1 MNRKGL
7 EEKRNDLKSHM
18 ATMLDTAKAENRAM
32 NDDEV
37 SKFDEMEKE
46 IKNIDATIEREEK
59 MENMEDKEVKNEE
72 RNLSVEELD
81 RIKFE
86 NTIRSIVSSR
96 AEENTT
102 YGENGAVVPT
112 TIANKIIDRIV
123 EICPIYELSDRYNM
137 TGNLSL
143 PKYDAESSSLIME
156 YADEFTDAE
165 GKKVKFGKVDL
176 GEFLGRAL
184 AKVSNSLIN
193 NSKFDIVSF
202 VINKIAEAAKVFI
215 ERELL
220 YGTDSKIEGLRGITN
235 KVTSASA
242 TVLTSDELIDVQE
255 EVIDTYQEN
264 AVWIMNRK
272 TRKAIRKLKDGQGNY
287 LLEKDFTAKWG
298 YTLLGK
304 PVYTTDAVAEMGAG
318 KTVIFYG
325 DLKGLAVK
333 TSEDMNIQILKE
345 KYAEQHATGILAF
358 VGLDAKVQDT
368 QRLASLTMGE

>member
-1 MNRKGL
+1 MNIKGL
-7 EEKRNDLKSHM
+7 EEKRNDLKSQM
-18 ATMLDTAKAENRAM
+18 TTMLETAKTEERAL
-32 NDDEV
+32 NEEEV

-59 MENMEDKEVKNEE
+59 IENMEEREVKKEE
-72 RNLSVEELD
+72 RNLTVEELD

-123 EICPIYELSDRYNM
+123 EICPIYELADRYNM

-143 PKYDAESSSLIME
+143 PKYDKDSSSIVME

-165 GKKVKFGKVDL
+165 GKKAVFTKIDL
-176 GEFLGRAL
+176 KEFLGRAL

-193 NSKFDIVSF
+193 NSKFDIVGY
-202 VINKIAEAAKVFI
+202 VIEKVSQAGKIFI
-215 ERELL
+215 EKELL
-220 YGTDSKIEGLRGITN
+220 YGTDGKIEGLRGIEN
-235 KVTSASA
+235 KVTAASAS
-242 TVLTSDELIDVQE
+242 VLTADELIDVQE
-255 EVIDTYQEN
+255 EVIDTYQAN
-264 AVWIMNRK
+264 AIWIMNRK
-272 TRKAIRKLKDGQGNY
+272 TRKAIRKLKDGQGNF
-287 LLEKDFTAKWG
+287 LLERDFTAKWG

-304 PVYTTDAVAEMGAG
+304 PVYTTDAVKEMSAG
-318 KTVIFYG
+318 NTVIFYG
-325 DLKGLAVK
+325 DLTGLAVK
-333 TSEDMNIQILKE
+333 TSEEMHIQLLKE
-345 KYAEQHATGILAF
+345 KYAEQHATGVLAF

-368 QRLASLTMGE
+368 QKLASLTMGA

>member
-7 EEKRNDLKSHM
+7 EEKRIDLKSQM
-18 ATMLDTAKAENRAM
+18 NSLLETAKTEERAM
-32 NDDEV
+32 NEEEV
-37 SKFDEMEKE
+37 SKFDELEQE

-59 MENMEDKEVKNEE
+59 IESMEEKEVKREE

-112 TIANKIIDRIV
+112 TIANKIIDKIV
-123 EICPIYELSDRYNM
+123 EICPIYEMAERYNM

-143 PKYDAESSSLIME
+143 PKYDKENSSITMT
-156 YADEFTDAE
+156 YADEFSDAE
-165 GKKVKFGKVDL
+165 GGKVKFAKIDL

-193 NSKFDIVSF
+193 NSKFDIVNF
-202 VINKIAEAAKVFI
+202 VINKIAEAGKVFI
-215 ERELL
+215 EKELL
-220 YGTDSKIEGLRGITN
+220 YGTDAKIEGLRGIEN
-235 KVTSASA
+235 VVTSASA
-242 TVLTSDELIDVQE
+242 TALTSDELIDLQE
-255 EVIDTYQEN
+255 GVIDNYQGN
-264 AVWIMNRK
+264 AIWIMNRS

-304 PVYTTDAVAEMGAG
+304 PVYTTDAVDEMGSG

-325 DLKGLAVK
+325 DLTGLAVK
-333 TSEDMNIQILKE
+333 TSEEMHIQLLKE

-368 QRLASLTMGE
+368 QKLAKLKMGA

>member
-7 EEKRNDLKSHM
+7 EEKRIDLKSQM
-18 ATMLDTAKAENRAM
+18 NSLLETAKTEERAM
-32 NDDEV
+32 NEEEV
-37 SKFDEMEKE
+37 SKFDELEQE

-59 MENMEDKEVKNEE
+59 IESMEEKEVKREE

-112 TIANKIIDRIV
+112 TIANKIIDKIV
-123 EICPIYELSDRYNM
+123 EICPIYEMAERYNL

-143 PKYDAESSSLIME
+143 PKYDKENSSIEMT

-165 GKKVKFGKVDL
+165 GGKVRFAKIDL
-176 GEFLGRAL
+176 GEYLGRAL

-193 NSKFDIVSF
+193 NSKFDIVNF
-202 VINKIAEAAKVFI
+202 VINKIAEAGKVFI
-215 ERELL
+215 EKELL
-220 YGTDSKIEGLRGITN
+220 YGTDAKIEGLRGIEN
-235 KVTSASA
+235 VVTSASA
-242 TVLTSDELIDVQE
+242 TALTSDELIDLQE
-255 EVIDTYQEN
+255 EVIDNYQGN
-264 AVWIMNRK
+264 AVWVMNRK

-304 PVYTTDAVAEMGAG
+304 PVYTTDAVDEMGSG

-325 DLKGLAVK
+325 DLTGLAVK
-333 TSEDMNIQILKE
+333 TSEEMHIQLLKE

-368 QRLASLTMGE
+368 QKLAKLKMGA

>member
-1 MNRKGL
+1 MNIKGL
-7 EEKRNDLKSHM
+7 EEKRNDLKSQM
-18 ATMLDTAKAENRAM
+18 TTMLETAKTEERAL
-32 NDDEV
+32 NEEEV
-37 SKFDEMEKE
+37 SKFDELERE
-46 IKNIDATIEREEK
+46 VKNIDATIEREEK
-59 MENMEDKEVKNEE
+59 MNNMEEREVKKEE
-72 RNLSVEELD
+72 RNLTVEELD

-86 NTIRSIVSSR
+86 NAIRSIVSSR

-102 YGENGAVVPT
+102 YAENGAVVPT

-123 EICPIYELSDRYNM
+123 EICPIYELADRYNM
-137 TGNLSL
+137 TGNLTL
-143 PKYDAESSSLIME
+143 PKYDKDSSTIVME

-165 GKKVKFGKVDL
+165 GKKAVFTKIDL
-176 GEFLGRAL
+176 KEFLGRAL

-193 NSKFDIVSF
+193 NSKFDIVSY
-202 VINKIAEAAKVFI
+202 VIDKVAQAGKIFI
-215 ERELL
+215 EKELL
-220 YGTDSKIEGLRGITN
+220 YGTDGKIEGLRGIEN
-235 KVTSASA
+235 KVTAASA
-242 TVLTSDELIDVQE
+242 NVLTSDELIDVQE

-287 LLEKDFTAKWG
+287 LLEKDFTARWG
-298 YTLLGK
+298 YTLLGR
-304 PVYTTDAVAEMGAG
+304 PVYTTDAVEEIGSG

-333 TSEDMNIQILKE
+333 TSENMNIKVLNE

-368 QRLASLTMGE
+368 QRLASLTMGA